1 MTAPPPARHAD
12 FRFARVTAL
21 HRLGPR
27 ALAELLAE
35 FGCEHLIRSAIETK
49 LRRYIERL
57 TPGLLRASVATASR
71 PARYESSR
79 LGDSDATEG
88 RRAAESLGF

>member
-57 TPGLLRASVATASR
+57 TPGLLRAVGGDRFPASPIR
-71 PARYESSR
+71 IVPS
-79 LGDSDATEG
+79 G
-88 RRAAESLGF
+88 